1 MLSLLMSRSVFYNSG
16 GDNERGAWDFRFWPF
31 LGRFF
36 GFCTE
41 NLFVVRNDSGFFGQ
55 KYSRLDSSV
64 GLYAVRC

>member
-16 GDNERGAWDFRFWPF
+16 RDNERGACDFWPF
-31 LGRFF
+31 FRSVF
-36 GFCTE
+36 E
-41 NLFVVRNDSGFFGQ
+41 SLFVARSDSGFFGQ

>member
-1 MLSLLMSRSVFYNSG
+1 MKGELAIFG
-16 GDNERGAWDFRFWPF
+16 FGHF

-41 NLFVVRNDSGFFGQ
+41 NLFVARSDSGFLGQ